1 VPAGGQCLAGGEGPG
16 HGREDGA
23 AGTEKPGSSARAP
36 SARCKKL
43 LRGLKTVKL
52 KPGAQYIETETREQH
67 VTMALGYLVTR
78 LFPAR
83 RYVKSGKKH

>member
-1 VPAGGQCLAGGEGPG
+1 MVARTALPAQKSPVP
-16 HGREDGA
+16 
-23 AGTEKPGSSARAP
+23 ARAP